1 MQKTSL
7 HKIAKTGGMI
17 SSLEQGSG
25 GGEEDWAGGVW
36 CVWVCVSVSVCVWIS
51 FKFNNIVSE
60 ENFLVGG
67 LSE

>member
-1 MQKTSL
+1 MAEVKR
-7 HKIAKTGGMI
+7 TG
-17 SSLEQGSG
+17 QGVCG
-25 GGEEDWAGGVW
+25 
-36 CVWVCVSVSVCVWIS
+36 VCVCVCVCVWIS

>member
-1 MQKTSL
+1 MAEVKR
-7 HKIAKTGGMI
+7 TG
-17 SSLEQGSG
+17 QGVC
-25 GGEEDWAGGVW
+25 GV
-36 CVWVCVSVSVCVWIS
+36 CVSVCVWIS